1 MKIDII
7 LTPEQEKIATTVWQ
21 AAVAAK
27 STKTATVVEYLEK
40 LFKDDL
46 QTELNTRVNGAVTS
60 WTPAEDPAVAA
71 RKEAIKTKLSTVDA
85 TKLTAVE
92 TVLNSK

>member
-1 MKIDII
+1 MKLNIT
-7 LTPEQEKIATTVWQ
+7 LTPEQEKIATKVWQ
-21 AAVAAK
+21 DAVTAK
-27 STKTATVVEYLEK
+27 STKTATVVDYLER

-46 QTELNTRVNGAVTS
+46 QSALNDRVNSAVTS

-71 RKEAIKTKLSTVDA
+71 RKAAIKTKLSIVDD
-85 TKLTAVE
+85 TMLTAIE